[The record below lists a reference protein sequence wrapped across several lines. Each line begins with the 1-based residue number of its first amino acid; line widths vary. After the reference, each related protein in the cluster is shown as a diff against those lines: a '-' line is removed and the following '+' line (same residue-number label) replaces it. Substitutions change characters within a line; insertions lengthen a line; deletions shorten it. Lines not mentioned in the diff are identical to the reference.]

1 MSKLLIT
8 GSRCISEAGLAFARR
23 AVQRA
28 RQLDYEV
35 IVGDA
40 SGVDEAVMQEC
51 DKLGVTC
58 TVVGAYDRL
67 RRRTPSC
74 KVIRRQGSYI
84 QRDRY
89 MAEQCSMCL
98 AIWNGESRGTKATY
112 DFVVE
117 LGKTAWLKTFHSED
131 SRGERPAREEGSAM
145 NVKEDCTMKI
155 VSAYWTAQVNMLRVR
170 CSCGHTFNHRSDRW
184 KVRCP
189 RCKRHANLGNL
200 RDYYL
205 KEGFAM
211 DWVNIWTDGAC
222 SGNPGPGGW
231 AAILRW
237 NGHEREV
244 TGHELETTNNRME
257 LTAVI
262 EGLAALKKPCSVT
275 VTTDSQYVIG
285 IMTLNWKRKA
295 NHDLVERLDALCAEH
310 DVTFAHVRGHAGH
323 PMNERADE
331 LACMERDRARWR
343 ADRKE
348 RIGHQYYDIAMREGD
363 IETLQDYWAGV

>member
-1 MSKLLIT
+1 MKLLLIT
-8 GSRCISEAGLAFARR
+8 GSRRISEAGLAFARR

-40 SGVDEAVMQEC
+40 TGIDEAVMQEC
-51 DKLGVTC
+51 HRLGVTC
-58 TVVGAYDRL
+58 TVVGAYNRL

-74 KVIRRQGSYI
+74 REVRRSGSYI

-112 DFVVE
+112 DFAVE
-117 LGKTAWLKTFHSED
+117 LGKTAWLKAFHSQD
-131 SRGERPAREEGSAM
+131 SRGESPAQAGGVAM
-145 NVKEDCTMKI
+145 THID
-155 VSAYWTAQVNMLRVR
+155 
-170 CSCGHTFNHRSDRW
+170 
-184 KVRCP
+184 
-189 RCKRHANLGNL
+189 
-200 RDYYL
+200 
-205 KEGFAM
+205 
-211 DWVNIWTDGAC
+211 IWTDGAC

-231 AAILRW
+231 AAILQW

-244 TGHELETTNNRME
+244 TGHEVEATNNRME

-262 EGLAALKKPCSVT
+262 EGLAALKKPCSVA

-285 IMTLNWKRKA
+285 IMTLSWKRKA
-295 NHDLVERLDALCAEH
+295 NHDLVKRLDALCKEH
-310 DVTFAHVRGHAGH
+310 EVKFAHVRGHAGH

-331 LACMERDRARWR
+331 LACIERDRATCSFLAR
-343 ADRKE
+343 AE
-348 RIGHQYYDIAMREGD
+348 CG
-363 IETLQDYWAGV
+363 